1 MRGSNVSVVCKCS
14 LVKGVILET
23 NLTTR
28 ARTRTRA
35 RRPLTPTE
43 ERKLLHRVERNL
55 FIDRIRHDATK
66 QGRFDK
72 SCWHLDHPLPGTDVY
87 LRPSDQ
93 GAGADRVYAAL
104 EKEPLWLRL
113 WRRAVTKLPPR
124 GRAVLAA
131 LEIDWR
137 TAPAAKIAGVSR
149 PTVDSWKTKLK
160 THFAQCWRAYER
172 DFAK

>member
-1 MRGSNVSVVCKCS
+1 MKKRKSPFTP
-14 LVKGVILET
+14 LRVKAKGKET
-23 NLTTR
+23 RPGYLGNALRPTAR
-28 ARTRTRA
+28 ARTHA
-35 RRPLTPTE
+35 R
-43 ERKLLHRVERNL
+43 
-55 FIDRIRHDATK
+55 
-66 QGRFDK
+66 
-72 SCWHLDHPLPGTDVY
+72 
-87 LRPSDQ
+87 
-93 GAGADRVYAAL
+93 

-113 WRRAVTKLPPR
+113 WRRAVTKLPPK

-131 LEIDWR
+131 LAIDWR